1 MTLPRV
7 HPALLGMFLACAAAA
22 PAAAQGQPQ
31 SKAVAQFGDWS
42 VYVSTSS
49 PKVCYA
55 ISQPKTRSPEGLKR
69 DPAYFFISTRPGE
82 NVKNEVTVTMGFPLK
97 EGSDATLTVGNATL
111 QLYTKDQG
119 AWVRN
124 VADESKLVEAMKR
137 GKDLT
142 VASTSLRGNVTTDKY
157 SLVGLGQ
164 AIDRVAQECK

>member
-7 HPALLGMFLACAAAA
+7 HPALLGVFLACAAAV
-22 PAAAQGQPQ
+22 PAVAQGQPQ

-55 ISQPKTRSPEGLKR
+55 ISQPKTRAPEGLKR

>member
-55 ISQPKTRSPEGLKR
+55 ISQPKTRAPEGLKR

-157 SLVGLGQ
+157 SLIGLGQ